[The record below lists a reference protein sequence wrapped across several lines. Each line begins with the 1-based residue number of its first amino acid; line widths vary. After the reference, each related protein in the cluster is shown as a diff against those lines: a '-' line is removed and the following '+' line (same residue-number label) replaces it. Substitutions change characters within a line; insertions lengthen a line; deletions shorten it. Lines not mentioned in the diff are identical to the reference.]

1 MIALFL
7 LLQAAA
13 GPAAPPTVATK
24 RFEACTALIKTDAAA
39 AVAEGER
46 WAATNGGLPAR
57 LCLGL
62 AYVAQEKWA
71 PAEIAFAQAAT
82 EAEAARDGRAA
93 ALWVQAANAALAA
106 DDPSKA
112 RGDLDKALS
121 LPVLTDVMRGEAYL
135 DRARAGVALNDLPA
149 ARIDLDQA
157 LKLVPADPLAWLL
170 SAALARRQGDQR
182 RAVRDLAEA
191 RTRDPRAPEITE
203 EAARIAQMPL
213 KPVSPVGR

>member
-7 LLQAAA
+7 LLQA
-13 GPAAPPTVATK
+13 GPAVPATLPAQ
-24 RFEACTALIKTDAAA
+24 RFDACTALAKTDAAA

-46 WAATNGGLPAR
+46 WVAANGGVPAR

-62 AYVAQEKWA
+62 GYVAQERWA

-82 EAEAARDGRAA
+82 QAESVHDGRAA
-93 ALWVQAANAALAA
+93 SLWVQAANAALAG
-106 DDPSKA
+106 DDPA
-112 RGDLDKALS
+112 RARSDLDKALA
-121 LPVLTDVMRGEAYL
+121 LPVLTDILRGEAYL

-157 LKLVPADPLAWLL
+157 LKLVPADPLVWLL
-170 SAALARRQGDQR
+170 SAALARRQGDVR

-203 EAARIAQMPL
+203 EAARIAAMPT
-213 KPVSPVGR
+213 KPVSPNGR